1 MVNAKSANNISQSIK
16 NRLIDVKN
24 AFAESFANA
33 ITKRREQAINDAVED
48 AYAEGKKNTVAA
60 LYDIIPNDDKRIIQA
75 LKDYWEMSEE
85 DAEWYLI
92 NEKRDATIRALQKYL
107 KLQGYPKKYIDD
119 FIDDK
124 RILIR
129 KNVELWKLK
138 DNPHKLYN
146 ILKK

>member
-92 NEKRDATIRALQKYL
+92 NEKRDATI
-107 KLQGYPKKYIDD
+107 
-119 FIDDK
+119 
-124 RILIR
+124 
-129 KNVELWKLK
+129 
-138 DNPHKLYN
+138 
-146 ILKK
+146 